1 MLEHN
6 LTGYRV
12 LVTSAARND
21 RDAHGAHPRRGR
33 PRDPRIDEAI
43 RRATLEVLAERGYS
57 GLTLE
62 DVASRAGTNTPALRR
77 RWRSRQHLIV
87 SALLDQ
93 LGAQPTPDTGCTR
106 CDLIAGIGT
115 LSPSFGEEIGRTVLP
130 ALVADLALDPELEK
144 EFFERLFHPRRASS
158 EAALRRGIERGDIRP
173 DVDIP
178 LILDMLAAPVY
189 YRMLFGHLAV
199 TPMLAE
205 KVVSVVMDGIATSTV
220 AGVER
225 ADHPHS

>member
-6 LTGYRV
+6 INDYRV
-12 LVTSAARND
+12 TVASSASDA
-21 RDAHGAHPRRGR
+21 RDARPSRGR

-62 DVASRAGTNTPALRR
+62 DVAARAGTNTPALRR

-87 SALLDQ
+87 SALLDR
-93 LGAQPTPDTGCTR
+93 LGAAPTPDTGCTR
-106 CDLIAGIGT
+106 CDLIEGIGS
-115 LSPSFGEEIGRTVLP
+115 LSPSFDAEMGRSVLP
-130 ALVADLALDPELEK
+130 ALVADLAHDPELETQ
-144 EFFERLFHPRRASS
+144 FFDRLFHPRRASS

-189 YRMLFGHLAV
+189 YRMLFGHLPV
-199 TPMLAE
+199 TPTLAE
-205 KVVSVVMDGIATSTV
+205 EVVAVVMDGIAISTG
-220 AGVER
+220 AENH
-225 ADHPHS
+225 AHS